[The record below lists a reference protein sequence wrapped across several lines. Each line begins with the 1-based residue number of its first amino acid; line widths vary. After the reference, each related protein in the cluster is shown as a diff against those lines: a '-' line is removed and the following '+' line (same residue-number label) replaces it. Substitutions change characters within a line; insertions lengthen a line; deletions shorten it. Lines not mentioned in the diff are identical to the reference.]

1 MRKWVIIFLPIVLS
15 LNGCALTFFGERL
28 EDRTTEPHYCV
39 ENNLEIFAALDYPPG
54 NIAVSQEGRVF
65 ISLHPE
71 GGAPIHIAELISAKV
86 VPYPNEAA
94 QEELFTTPLSLR
106 IDRQNRLWV
115 LDYGSHGFGDVKLYA
130 FDLQSDRLAHE
141 FEFPGDIAGLGSMF
155 NDFQV
160 DAEGKKLYIAD
171 TSVFAQDQAIVV
183 YDIEGKKARRLLKK
197 HPSVRN
203 GSYAVHIDGRPLK
216 VLGVFKIKFGVDSI
230 ALSRDGQW
238 LYYAPL
244 NGGVLY
250 RIEVSALNN
259 QELTEEE
266 LGDRVE
272 RFAEITLSDGI
283 TTDDSGNIYITDM
296 ENSAIHRV
304 DPGGNLKTLFKD
316 SKKLRWPDGFS
327 FGPHGDLCLTESGL
341 HKVMM
346 KSKEHIRTARPYR
359 IYRFRPGTRAAPGH

>member
-1 MRKWVIIFLPIVLS
+1 MVLF

-28 EDRTTEPHYCV
+28 EDRTTEPLLSS
-39 ENNLEIFAALDYPPG
+39 ENDLEISATLDYPPG

-71 GGAPIHIAELISAKV
+71 GGAPIHIAELISGKT

-94 QEELFTTPLSLR
+94 QEGLFTTPLSLR
-106 IDRQNRLWV
+106 IDRQRRLWV

-130 FDLQSDRLAHE
+130 FDLQSDRLVHE
-141 FEFPGDIAGLGSMF
+141 FEFPGDIAGLGSML

-160 DAEGKKLYIAD
+160 DAEGKKIYIAD
-171 TSVFAQDQAIVV
+171 TSVFAQDQAIVI
-183 YDIEGKKARRLLKK
+183 YDIEKKRARRLLRR

-203 GSYAVHIDGRPLK
+203 GSYAVYIDGKLLK

-230 ALSRDGQW
+230 ALSRDGKW

-250 RIEVSALNN
+250 RIEVAALKNE
-259 QELTEEE
+259 ELTEEE

-272 RFAEITLSDGI
+272 RFTDITLSDGI

-304 DPGGNLKTLFKD
+304 DPGGNLQTLFKD
-316 SKKLRWPDGFS
+316 SKRLRWPDGFS
-327 FGPHGDLCLTESGL
+327 FGPDGDLYVTESAL
-341 HKVMM
+341 HVVMM
-346 KSKEHIRTARPYR
+346 KSKKQIKTGRPYH
-359 IYRFRPGTRAAPGH
+359 IYRFKPGPRATPGH